1 MDVLYGL
8 TKDFVFK
15 EAVAFL
21 KGKRTLTSE
30 EYKML
35 SDESRAKAFTVS
47 GYTSLE
53 VLQEFLDCLT
63 KAAEEGTTKEQF
75 LEDMNRFLEEH
86 GYEGINPW
94 KCDKTYSGQGMRE
107 WLLHAAMKCSRYME
121 LIEGSPGMKENIQRT
136 SAQG

>member
-63 KAAEEGTTKEQF
+63 KASRRRNHQGAVP
-75 LEDMNRFLEEH
+75 R
-86 GYEGINPW
+86 GYEQVP
-94 KCDKTYSGQGMRE
+94 
-107 WLLHAAMKCSRYME
+107 
-121 LIEGSPGMKENIQRT
+121 
-136 SAQG
+136 

>member
-35 SDESRAKAFTVS
+35 SRCQDIQ
-47 GYTSLE
+47 
-53 VLQEFLDCLT
+53 VLKSFRSFLT
-63 KAAEEGTTKEQF
+63 A
-75 LEDMNRFLEEH
+75 
-86 GYEGINPW
+86 
-94 KCDKTYSGQGMRE
+94 
-107 WLLHAAMKCSRYME
+107 
-121 LIEGSPGMKENIQRT
+121 
-136 SAQG
+136 

>member
-35 SDESRAKAFTVS
+35 SDEL
-47 GYTSLE
+47 SLI
-53 VLQEFLDCLT
+53 
-63 KAAEEGTTKEQF
+63 
-75 LEDMNRFLEEH
+75 H
-86 GYEGINPW
+86 I
-94 KCDKTYSGQGMRE
+94 
-107 WLLHAAMKCSRYME
+107 
-121 LIEGSPGMKENIQRT
+121 
-136 SAQG
+136 